1 MNKKNIIKIILA
13 VAAVIIVTKGVLF
26 VYDKIEVMNA
36 PTMQEI
42 VEANPWT
49 VPADWFKTDTIT
61 IKGRIED
68 YDAEEFGFTS
78 MACYYDDVFE
88 KDNTVLVLDIAD
100 DGTFCKKFLASY
112 PVCNSF
118 IADGSKVFFNAI
130 PFFARPGE
138 TIDISVRKAS
148 FGRYECVYNNGS
160 SRDVERWLRTSRKLE
175 GVMKPL
181 WKFEGTFD
189 EANEV
194 ADEVWRRA
202 MARLQKV
209 SRSEDYTPMEVQLAL
224 ADLQANFGMDY
235 IGCIERIAR
244 GLTKSEERDSVWYT
258 EILDSAEWK
267 KYLDYETYAPMRR
280 IDYDNP
286 LLFASSSYFFL
297 QSRVQ
302 YAKPVREDLYKGILS
317 EGGGM
322 EVNFENYSK
331 KLTNN
336 LAALRKFMGA
346 DRENLTAQMCV
357 YKEMAQEFDTWRNT
371 DDLLDSLFPLYLDA
385 LKNPYIRQKA
395 EQFRDRRLA
404 QTDLA
409 TPLPDVPDAKL
420 IRNLNAKFPG
430 RFLIIDFWGMT
441 CGPCRAA
448 IQASKEL
455 RARVAKRDDVKLI
468 FIAGERTAEGSEAY
482 HNYVNEWLADEETVC
497 LTNRDFDRLRE
508 LFQFNSIP
516 HYETITPDG
525 RRVREDLSIHGY
537 DDFDYELKR
546 LKEKLK

>member
-286 LLFASSSYFFL
+286 LLFASSSYFLL
-297 QSRVQ
+297 QNRVQ